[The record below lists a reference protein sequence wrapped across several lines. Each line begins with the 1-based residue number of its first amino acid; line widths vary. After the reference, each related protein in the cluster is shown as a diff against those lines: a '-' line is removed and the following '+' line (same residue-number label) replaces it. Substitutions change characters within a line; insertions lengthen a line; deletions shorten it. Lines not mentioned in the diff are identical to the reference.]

1 MKSFVDFVNESKVFE
16 AKFNNFTPIE
26 VEAFKQQ
33 LDGILK
39 NKEALKEI
47 TDNANTYWKQGESKS
62 ISKEVKYGNV
72 YLVTFE
78 NPFNDGHKLTKAFGK
93 DIKWNW
99 PDPCE
104 PNEEKEIFAIGVG
117 DKFGNVHLA
126 TEWTNDDVTIYYNDK
141 GIHLKYSKD
150 DKKWV
155 FDTDKGWYL
164 KRKNYKCYY
173 VGARCNFANNRAM
186 CFPLQQ
192 TPVNVKL
199 DRFALLDMSLLS
211 KDLEKEIEKL
221 NIRKEQKRKEDEE
234 KARKQKEYEEW
245 KIKSEKEWKEFK
257 DSIKDYKCIG
267 GPYDTDTYNK
277 AKQYDGEWEEA
288 YVGNNT
294 EYYVNRKNK
303 VYYFIYSNYTQAMG
317 SLD

>member
-1 MKSFVDFVNESKVFE
+1 MKSFVDFINESKVFE

-26 VEAFKQQ
+26 IDAFKQQ
-33 LDGILK
+33 LNSILK

-47 TDNANTYWKQGESKS
+47 TDNAHTYWKQGESKS

-78 NPFNDGHKLTKAFGK
+78 NPFNDGHKLTKEFSK
-93 DIKWNW
+93 DVKYNW

-126 TEWTNDDVTIYYNDK
+126 TEWTNDDVTIVYNEK
-141 GIHLKYSKD
+141 GVHLKHEKGD
-150 DKKWV
+150 RKWT
-155 FDTDKGWYL
+155 FDTGKGWYL

-186 CFPLQQ
+186 CFPIPQN
-192 TPVNVKL
+192 NVIVEL
-199 DRFALLDMSLLS
+199 ERFALLDMSLLS
-211 KDLEKEIEKL
+211 NDLEKEINKL
-221 NIRKEQKRKEDEE
+221 NIRKEKDKKDAEE
-234 KARKQKEYEEW
+234 RARRQKEYEEER
-245 KIKSEKEWKEFK
+245 IKTEKEWKAFEE
-257 DSIKDYKCIG
+257 SIKGYKIIG
-267 GPYDTDTYNK
+267 GPFDVDTANK

-288 YVGNNT
+288 FVGNNT
-294 EYYVNRKNK
+294 RYFVNRKNK
-303 VYYFIYSNYTQAMG
+303 VYYFVYINYTKVMG